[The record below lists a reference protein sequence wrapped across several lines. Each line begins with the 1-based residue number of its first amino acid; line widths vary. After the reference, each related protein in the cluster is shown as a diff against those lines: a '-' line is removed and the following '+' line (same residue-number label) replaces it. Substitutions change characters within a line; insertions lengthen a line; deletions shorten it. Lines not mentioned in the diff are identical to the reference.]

1 MMMSG
6 ILKFDTRLDLINLLL
21 TLFLV
26 YHLPLHAIK
35 DINIFL
41 YKFMMQIYTLRQ
53 ERAKKKCFISQK
65 GQPQ

>member
-1 MMMSG
+1 MMSG

-35 DINIFL
+35 YINIF
-41 YKFMMQIYTLRQ
+41 FV
-53 ERAKKKCFISQK
+53 
-65 GQPQ
+65 

>member
-1 MMMSG
+1 MMSG

-35 DINIFL
+35 DINIF
-41 YKFMMQIYTLRQ
+41 FV
-53 ERAKKKCFISQK
+53 
-65 GQPQ
+65 